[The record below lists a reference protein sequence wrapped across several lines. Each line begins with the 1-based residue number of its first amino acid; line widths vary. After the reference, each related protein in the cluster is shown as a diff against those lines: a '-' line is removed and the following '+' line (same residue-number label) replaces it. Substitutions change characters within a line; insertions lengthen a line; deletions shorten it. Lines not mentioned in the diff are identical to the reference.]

1 VADRAHGAV
10 RHRLPPAAPPHNRPA
25 GVSPQWG
32 RAPPPGTSNIKNFLV
47 AADIKAQREVDNG
60 SQMEVHGMS
69 SNQYGATTV
78 VVRRPAGV
86 IDAPMRAVHAS
97 GGSVVQQVN
106 TLNGISADV
115 PSNDDWA

>member
-1 VADRAHGAV
+1 
-10 RHRLPPAAPPHNRPA
+10 
-25 GVSPQWG
+25 
-32 RAPPPGTSNIKNFLV
+32 
-47 AADIKAQREVDNG
+47 
-60 SQMEVHGMS
+60 MS

-115 PSNDDWA
+115 PSNDGLGD